1 MKHRIESEKNIGGSH
16 WLISIEL
23 IPESDEE
30 KRAIE
35 KSVNERTDSE
45 RQLLDSHLHFTL
57 RETHSIEDFVSQ
69 HKNFF
74 TVKAFRN

>member
-30 KRAIE
+30 KE
-35 KSVNERTDSE
+35 PSK
-45 RQLLDSHLHFTL
+45 
-57 RETHSIEDFVSQ
+57 
-69 HKNFF
+69 KC
-74 TVKAFRN
+74 K